1 MSFVAQNAVWALPM
15 RPASCK
21 FVLLALA
28 MRAGNKGAQ
37 CFPSVS
43 RLVSD
48 TGLDRKTIM
57 AAVSMLE
64 EWQFIKVERLRGA
77 SNRYVIDIEA
87 IKRAADVPDD
97 GEPADVVPIQTSTKT
112 GTTSSTDIG
121 STDNGTSTE
130 NGTQPVPETGPDQY
144 QKRDT
149 NLSVTCQEP
158 IKSENKGRKPKTD
171 LPDWFVAEG
180 VTDAHRA
187 WAESHGFMVGL
198 LDLHFQSFIDKA
210 AAKGYQYADWDRAFY
225 SAVRSDWAGLNQKA
239 AEPTKIAGVYVA

>member
-37 CFPSVS
+37 CFPSIS
-43 RLVSD
+43 RLVTD
-48 TGLDRKTIM
+48 TGLDRKTVM
-57 AAVSMLE
+57 AAVAMLE
-64 EWQFIKVERLRGA
+64 EWQFIKVDRLRGA

-87 IKRAADVPDD
+87 IKKAAEVPDD
-97 GEPADVVPIQTSTKT
+97 SGPADVVSLPTSTET

-121 STDNGTSTE
+121 STENGTSAD

-149 NLSVTCQEP
+149 NLSVTYQEP
-158 IKSENKGRKPKTD
+158 IKRRKPKTS
-171 LPDWFVAEG
+171 LPDSFVADG

-198 LDLHFQSFIDKA
+198 LELHFQSFIDKA

-225 SAVRSDWAGLNQKA
+225 SAVRDDWAGLNQKA

>member
-37 CFPSVS
+37 CFPSVA

-87 IKRAADVPDD
+87 IKKAAEVPDD
-97 GEPADVVPIQTSTKT
+97 RGSADVVPIQTSTET
-112 GTTSSTDIG
+112 GTTSSTEIG
-121 STDNGTSTE
+121 STENGTSTDNGT
-130 NGTQPVPETGPDQY
+130 QAVPKTGPDQY

-149 NLSVTCQEP
+149 NLSVTYQEP
-158 IKSENKGRKPKTD
+158 IKRRKPKTG
-171 LPDWFVAEG
+171 LPDWFVADG

-198 LDLHFQSFIDKA
+198 LELHFQSFIDKA

-225 SAVRSDWAGLNQKA
+225 SAVRADWAGLNQKA

>member
-48 TGLDRKTIM
+48 TGLDRKTVM
-57 AAVSMLE
+57 AAVAMLE

-87 IKRAADVPDD
+87 IKKAADVPDD
-97 GEPADVVPIQTSTKT
+97 SGPADVVPLPTSTET

-121 STDNGTSTE
+121 STENGTSTD
-130 NGTQPVPETGPDQY
+130 NGTQAVPKTGPDQY

-149 NLSVTCQEP
+149 NLSVTYQEP
-158 IKSENKGRKPKTD
+158 IKRRKPKTG
-171 LPDWFVAEG
+171 LPDWFVADG

-198 LDLHFQSFIDKA
+198 LELHFQSFIDKA

-225 SAVRSDWAGLNQKA
+225 SAVRADWAGLNQKA